1 MDKAQRHEAIRER
14 AADAIRELYHNAT
27 LPWIKDLHGRSEDQC
42 QAWLESACEFEME
55 YLQSGGCYGSNYRK
69 TLQAPCNAG
78 KYKSAAAQ
86 AYYVRKGMRAMHEE
100 RADCGMLTGWRVL
113 ELAAGNK
120 TLARKLSP
128 HYKGEPMT
136 RNNSLWE
143 CATEY
148 GKIYQY
154 GRGGR
159 TVAPAD
165 LVRTR
170 GGSSFGM
177 NEDYCEDRPIEA
189 CIRLIQVIESFNRYV
204 TAWCKS
210 VPEQWREYCAEE
222 DADKAREKRRAAA
235 RKAKETR
242 ERNYWACRDVVT
254 A

>member
-27 LPWIKDLHGRSEDQC
+27 LPHFPDLYGRTEDYAQD
-42 QAWLESACEFEME
+42 WLNSACEFEME

-69 TLQAPCNAG
+69 TLQSPCNAG
-78 KYKSAAAQ
+78 KYKSPAAQ
-86 AYYVRKGMRAMHEE
+86 AYYVRKGMRDMDLE

-128 HYKGEPMT
+128 HFKGRAMT
-136 RNNSLWE
+136 RNNSLWQ

-159 TVAPAD
+159 TVAPSD
-165 LVRTR
+165 LVS
-170 GGSSFGM
+170 GNHSP
-177 NEDYCEDRPIEA
+177 NPKEDYCEDRPIEA
-189 CIRLIQVIESFNRYV
+189 CVRLIQVIESFNRYV

-210 VPEQWREYCAEE
+210 APKQWREHCAEE
-222 DADKAREKRRAAA
+222 DADMAREKRQATA